1 MSSPNKTEQPLS
13 DRKTAILDAAANL
26 FAERG
31 YAAVSIRDL
40 AQATHITPAA
50 LYHHFPDKDAIYDA
64 TLRHVFSDKASAI
77 ASVMKGA
84 DALEITLERLIIWL
98 TREFSENPVMSRLVQ
113 RELLAGDRNRIRLLT
128 EDVIAVPFRE
138 IQHLMQQLA
147 PYQDARLSAAS
158 IISLVMG
165 FIELSPILEGLTGE
179 RNNKKRLSEFA
190 AHAKHL
196 VLYGLLTP
204 PRSKE
209 IL

>member
-13 DRKTAILDAAANL
+13 DRKTAILEAAANL

-40 AQATHITPAA
+40 ARATQITPAT
-50 LYHHFPDKDAIYDA
+50 LYHHFPDKDAIYVA
-64 TLRHVFSDKASAI
+64 TLHHVFSDKAAAV
-77 ASVMKGA
+77 ASVVKGEVA
-84 DALEITLERLIIWL
+84 PEVKLERLIVWL
-98 TREFSENPVMSRLVQ
+98 VRQFSENPTMARLLQ
-113 RELLAGDRNRIRLLT
+113 HELLSNDDARIRILT
-128 EDVIAVPFRE
+128 EHVIAAPFRE

-147 PYQDARLSAAS
+147 PDQDARFSATS
-158 IISLVMG
+158 IVSLVFG
-165 FIELSPILEGLTGE
+165 FIELSPILEGMTGE

-204 PRSKE
+204 PQSKE